1 VIKRIELINFMS
13 HQHTVIRPADG
24 LTVLVG
30 PNNCG
35 KSAVVTALQI
45 LANNDSSTFVLRH
58 GEKECKIIV
67 ETDDGHVIEWSRG
80 KNKSPKYVVDGQVFD
95 RLKQSVPPQV
105 SELLKLPRVAN
116 VDGKTAFD
124 IHFGLQKEPVFLVK
138 DSKRAAAEFFSS
150 SSDAG
155 HLMEMQALH
164 RQKVKR
170 QKQEQSRLRT
180 ESNALESEIKLLDP
194 LALLL
199 KRFEKSGRLESELL
213 AKEEK
218 AKHLKGVIEQ
228 MKRERHEQ
236 TVYAAKV
243 KILKRLNPQPTYKPT
258 ENLKQLISDLQKQ
271 ARKSVVLKR
280 TVETLSEL
288 RPVPKISPTNEL
300 KNTIAELKKV
310 SREYE
315 RTTRVAKLLK
325 PMAEPPQPKDTSE
338 LKELLTQMK
347 RETDTIDKCRAA
359 TKSIEKQFD
368 EFHTE
373 IDGWL
378 EYNPLCPTCG
388 GVTDVDHLL
397 CQAPSVSSDDDLG
410 GGES

>member
-1 VIKRIELINFMS
+1 M
-13 HQHTVIRPADG
+13 A
-24 LTVLVG
+24 
-30 PNNCG
+30 

-105 SELLKLPRVAN
+105 SKLLKLPRVAN

-138 DSKRAAAEFFSS
+138 DSKRAAAEFISS

-155 HLMEMQALH
+155 HLMELQALH

-180 ESNALESEIKLLDP
+180 ESNTLESEIQLLDP

-199 KRFEKSGRLESELL
+199 KRFEKSGKLESELL

-218 AKHLKGVIEQ
+218 AKRLKGLIEQ
-228 MKRERHEQ
+228 IRSEQHEQ
-236 TVYAAKV
+236 TVFAAKV
-243 KILKRLNPQPTYKPT
+243 KILQRLNPQPEYHPT
-258 ENLKQLISDLQKQ
+258 EKLKQLIADLKKQ
-271 ARKSVVLKR
+271 ARMSVVLQR
-280 TVETLSEL
+280 TVEALSDL
-288 RPVPKISPTNEL
+288 RPVPEVSPTRDL

-310 SREYE
+310 SRENK
-315 RTTRVAKLLK
+315 RTTRVSKLLK
-325 PMAEPPQPKDTSE
+325 PLMEPPKPKDTSE
-338 LKELLTQMK
+338 LQESLTQMK
-347 RETDTIDKCRAA
+347 RESETIAKYRAA
-359 TKSIEKQFD
+359 TKLIEKQFD
-368 EFHTE
+368 EFHNE

-378 EYNPLCPTCG
+378 EDNPLCPTCG
-388 GVTDVDHLL
+388 SVTDVDHLL
-397 CQAPSVSSDDDLG
+397 CHAGSTSSDEDV
-410 GGES
+410 GEQP